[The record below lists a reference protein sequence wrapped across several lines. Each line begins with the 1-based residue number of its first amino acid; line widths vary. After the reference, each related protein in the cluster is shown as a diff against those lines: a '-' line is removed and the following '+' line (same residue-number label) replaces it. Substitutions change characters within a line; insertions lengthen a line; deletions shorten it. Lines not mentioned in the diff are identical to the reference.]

1 MEGAVKLPGYAEN
14 EYLVVIRP
22 SDDLYERIM
31 AEKNSFTEKYN
42 AAAST
47 FGKPYLTL
55 VRFTQVQMGEER
67 IIRQLRGI
75 ATGCAPIKLEL
86 RNFGSYPTHSIFIN
100 LASKKQ
106 VMGVVRELRGAQ
118 RLMKGQGQTPHFIT
132 EPHFVI
138 ARKLN
143 HEQYENAWR
152 EYARQSFDAGFMAEK
167 LVLLKRKP
175 GLSSFLPVADFAF
188 MDKPVQAKQGALF
201 G

>member
-1 MEGAVKLPGYAEN
+1 MEGGVKLPGYAEN

-22 SDDLYERIM
+22 NDDLYERLM
-31 AEKNSFTEKYN
+31 AEKNSFAEKYN

-67 IIRQLRGI
+67 IIRQLRSI
-75 ATGCAPIKLEL
+75 AAGCAPIKLEL
-86 RNFGSYPTHSIFIN
+86 RNYGSYPTHSIFIN
-100 LASKKQ
+100 LTSKTRITA
-106 VMGVVRELRGAQ
+106 VVRQLRGAQ
-118 RLMKGQGQTPHFIT
+118 RLMKCQGQTPHFIT

-143 HEQYENAWR
+143 PVQYENAWR
-152 EYARQSFDAGFMAEK
+152 EYAQLSFDARFIADK
-167 LVLLKRKP
+167 LLLLKRKP
-175 GLSSFLPVADFAF
+175 GLSSFLPVDEFVF

>member
-1 MEGAVKLPGYAEN
+1 MEGGVKLPGYAEN

-22 SDDLYERIM
+22 NDDLYERIM

-42 AAAST
+42 AAACT

-55 VRFTQVQMGEER
+55 VRFNQVQMGEER

-118 RLMKGQGQTPHFIT
+118 RLMKAQGQTPHFIT

-143 HEQYENAWR
+143 HEQYETAWR
-152 EYARQSFDAGFMAEK
+152 EYAQQSFDARFMAEK

-175 GLSSFLPVADFAF
+175 GLSSFLPVADFDF